1 MMKMCLYLTCGGSD
15 ITSHIGQNSLD
26 FILNRVIFLLHNL
39 HLKWK
44 IEEDVK
50 SQNAHMVKSKSSSYL
65 ATQTH
70 LDFSKIIIP
79 TI

>member
-1 MMKMCLYLTCGGSD
+1 MMKMCLYPTCGGSD

-39 HLKWK
+39 YLKWK
-44 IEEDVK
+44 IEDVK

>member
-26 FILNRVIFLLHNL
+26 SVLKRVIFLLHNL
-39 HLKWK
+39 YLKWK
-44 IEEDVK
+44 IEDIVTK
-50 SQNAHMVKSKSSSYL
+50 SIHGKKWVFYL
-65 ATQTH
+65 AAPTH

-79 TI
+79 TN

>member
-39 HLKWK
+39 YLKWK
-44 IEEDVK
+44 IEDVK
-50 SQNAHMVKSKSSSYL
+50 SQNAHMVKK
-65 ATQTH
+65 
-70 LDFSKIIIP
+70 
-79 TI
+79 